1 MWVDNNVPADRA
13 GAGARV
19 DALAG
24 AVRARSPVTLG
35 DVNAALSDHLLRTR
49 LGLELPSTALST
61 IVARGLLT
69 ASVEAYLNA
78 LEDIVRVF
86 NEAIATLAEAG
97 VDAHLRP
104 IEDDYLPLF
113 ESCERCG
120 TRLRLAHE
128 RAGADHYAIAT
139 CRCGEHY
146 RHHLGTST
154 LALGE
159 LAQSGRWS
167 PDVSLPIHHN
177 HLASGWVVGRSTAL
191 YGMVLNEVMERAL
204 GLDPI
209 PGFIPAE
216 LGWRGRRQRFA
227 GIRRQPPA

>member
-1 MWVDNNVPADRA
+1 VH
-13 GAGARV
+13 
-19 DALAG
+19 
-24 AVRARSPVTLG
+24 ARSPATLG
-35 DVNAALSDHLLRTR
+35 DVNAALSDYLLGAQ
-49 LGLELPSTALST
+49 LGLDLPSTALST
-61 IVARGLLT
+61 IVARGVLT

-78 LEDIVRVF
+78 LEDVVRAF
-86 NEAIATLAEAG
+86 NEAIATLADAG

-104 IEDDYLPLF
+104 LDDDYLPLF

-139 CRCGEHY
+139 CRCGELH

-154 LALGE
+154 LTLGE

-167 PDVSLPIHHN
+167 PDVSLPVHHN
-177 HLASGWVVGRSTAL
+177 ELASGWVVGRSSAL
-191 YGMVLNEVMERAL
+191 YGMVFNEVMERVL

-216 LGWRGRRQRFA
+216 LGGEVDDSDSRAYGDSLLLEYLV
-227 GIRRQPPA
+227 G